1 MNLSGK
7 NYAGIY
13 KLQDKVLKIFAG
25 AFSPFY
31 LTGGTALGRF
41 YLNHRY
47 SDDLDFF
54 VNQDTRY
61 AEQTS
66 KMIKI
71 LRTNFRIS
79 EEKLI
84 TFDDYTRVWISDDSE
99 LKVEFVNDVAERW
112 QDPVFVGSV
121 PVDSVSNILANKI
134 TALISRDEPKDVFDI
149 VMISLNYSFSWDEVF
164 TYALKKSLIAEPD
177 VLMRLNDFPVE
188 LLCDQEWMLKPF
200 DSGTFKIAM
209 DRIADDFL
217 LAGENSLG
225 QVKISLTQAKPVS
238 DSFSANITW

>member
-7 NYAGIY
+7 DYAGIY
-13 KLQDKVLKIFAG
+13 KLQDNVLKCLAG
-25 AFSPFY
+25 ACSPFY

-54 VNQDTRY
+54 VNQY
-61 AEQTS
+61 AGYAARTA
-66 KMIKI
+66 KLIKI
-71 LRTNFRIS
+71 LRNNFRLS

-84 TFDDYTRVWISDDSE
+84 TFEDYTRVWISDDAE
-99 LKVEFVNDVAERW
+99 LKVEFVNDMAERW

-177 VLMRLNDFPVE
+177 VLKKLNDFPVE
-188 LLCDQEWMLKPF
+188 LLGDQEWMLKPF
-200 DSGTFKIAM
+200 DNGTFKMAM
-209 DRIADDFL
+209 ERISGDFL

-225 QVKISLTQAKPVS
+225 RGKISLTQAKPLS
-238 DSFSANITW
+238 GSFSANITR